1 MSEESLKEIICPN
14 CKKPL
19 YEGEELFCHFCGES
33 LRKSG
38 NGFLGRL
45 KYGQWKPVLLLLILA
60 VLFMLLVWRFS
71 P

>member
-1 MSEESLKEIICPN
+1 MKEIICPN

-38 NGFLGRL
+38 RGLFGAL
-45 KYGQWKPVLLLLILA
+45 KYGWLKPVSMIVVGVL
-60 VLFMLLVWRFS
+60 LFMFLIWAVFF
-71 P
+71 